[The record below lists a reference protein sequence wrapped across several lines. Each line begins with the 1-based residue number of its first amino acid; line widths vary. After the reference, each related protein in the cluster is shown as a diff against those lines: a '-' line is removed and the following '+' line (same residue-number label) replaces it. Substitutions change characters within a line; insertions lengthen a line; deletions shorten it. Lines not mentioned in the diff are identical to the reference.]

1 MDFFR
6 PISLAVALAAPL
18 TFSTLMA
25 QQEVEF
31 TQLEYPPSKKVEQ
44 RDNYFGTE
52 VADPYR
58 WLEDNDSDETR
69 EWVSAQ
75 SEFTANYLS
84 NLPRREEIRE
94 RITELWNFERI
105 GVPFL
110 RGERT
115 FFYRNSGLQN
125 QSVLYV
131 KDSEDAEPRVLID
144 PNALSED
151 GTVALS
157 GTSVSRDGR
166 LLAYALSRS
175 GSDWKEWH
183 VREVATGRDLEDTVK
198 WAKFSGASWD
208 EDSSGF
214 YYSRYDEPQAGD
226 EFDQVNY
233 FQKLYFHKIGT
244 AQSEDVL
251 VYHRPDQKEWGFS
264 GQVSEDGRYLI
275 ISVWQGTDPR
285 NRLFYRDLAK
295 NDSPV
300 VELLN
305 DFDAEYSFL
314 GNEGTE
320 FWFKT
325 DLDAPRGRII
335 AIDITRPERENWKT
349 LVAQDESTL
358 TAAGV
363 TGNHFIL
370 QYLKDARSAVRIHRL
385 DGSLRLNLDL
395 PGIGSVSG
403 LGGRRDQMTT
413 FYSFTSFNTPGSIYR
428 LDLDTMESHLYRAPD
443 LRFDPDDYTT
453 RQVFYVS
460 RDGTRVPMF
469 IVHRK
474 DLDLSKPQPTYLY
487 GYGGFSI
494 SLTPR
499 FSVSNLAWMEMG
511 GIYAQANLRGGG
523 EYGEEWHV
531 AGTKFQKQNVFDDF
545 ISAAEYLIAEG
556 MTSRDKLAIGG
567 GSNGGLLVGACTN
580 QRPDLF
586 RVALPA
592 VGVMDMLRFQKFTIG
607 WAWTSDYGSSEA
619 SREEF
624 EALHAY
630 SPYHNLKPGTIY
642 PSILVTTADT
652 DDRVVPA
659 HSFKYAA
666 RLQECHAGANP
677 VLIRIETKAGHGAG
691 KPTSKIIEEAADKW
705 AFVLS
710 ELR

>member
-18 TFSTLMA
+18 TLSTLMA

-44 RDNYFGTE
+44 TDIYFGTE

-110 RGERT
+110 RGNRT

-233 FQKLYFHKIGT
+233 FQKLYFHKVGT

-335 AIDITRPERENWKT
+335 AIDTTRPERENWKT

-358 TAAGV
+358 TSAGV

-403 LGGRRDQMTT
+403 LGGRRDQTTT

-428 LDLDTMESHLYRAPD
+428 LDLETMESHLYRAPD

-474 DLDLSKPQPTYLY
+474 DLNLSKPQPTYLY

-531 AGTKFQKQNVFDDF
+531 AGTKLQKQNVFDDF

-607 WAWTSDYGSSEA
+607 WAWTSDYGSSEE